1 MTGLDT
7 NVLVRYIVQDD
18 PGQAA
23 LATKLIE
30 SLTPEAQGFVSQ
42 VVLVETVWVLES
54 SYGADADKIAAV
66 VETLLRIGSILVDRA
81 DLVWRTLRR
90 FKQDGGD
97 FSDALVSAL
106 AREAGCSMV
115 YTFDQAAAKRSGMTL
130 LK

>member
-1 MTGLDT
+1 MIGLDT

-42 VVLVETVWVLES
+42 VVLVETVWVLEA

-81 DLVWRTLRR
+81 DLVWRTLRL

-115 YTFDQAAAKRSGMTL
+115 CTFDQAAAKRSGMTL